1 MRLLLLFA
9 ALAAAAPAA
18 TYYVTIAGIG
28 GEAEFEQRFS
38 GIAGEIDKLLKD
50 NKEPQVVTLRGSDAS
65 KAKIESVLADI
76 ARRASA
82 SDSLVVMLIGHGGF
96 DGVNYKFAIPGP
108 DLTAS
113 ELAGMLDRIPASRQL
128 VVNMTSASGASMTA
142 LSKQNRV
149 VITATR
155 TGTEKNA
162 VVFSRY
168 WAEALRDGAAD
179 TDKNGAISALEAYRY
194 ADQKT
199 VRFYESQKRLAT
211 EHALLD
217 DTGKGEGVRAPGP
230 ENGQGLLAA
239 QIAVMRVGETQIAAQ
254 SGEKQQ
260 LFAKK
265 EKIEQEIER
274 LKYQKAAMP
283 VNEYRK
289 KLSALLLDLA
299 RTQEE
304 LEK

>member
-28 GEAEFEQRFS
+28 GEAEFEQRFT

-65 KAKIESVLADI
+65 KAKIQSVLADI

-113 ELAGMLDRIPASRQL
+113 ELAGLLDRIPASRQL

-239 QIAVMRVGETQIAAQ
+239 QMAVMRVGQTQIAAQ

>member
-28 GEAEFEQRFS
+28 GEAEFEQRFT

-65 KAKIESVLADI
+65 KAKIQSVLADI

-113 ELAGMLDRIPASRQL
+113 ELAGLLDRIPASRQL

>member
-1 MRLLLLFA
+1 MKLVLLFA
-9 ALAAAAPAA
+9 ALAAAVPAA
-18 TYYVTIAGIG
+18 THYVTIAGIG
-28 GEAEFEQRFS
+28 GEAEFDQRFS

-50 NKEPQVVTLRGSDAS
+50 NKESQVVTLRGNDAS
-65 KAKIESVLADI
+65 KAKIQSVLADI
-76 ARRASA
+76 SKRATA

-113 ELAGMLDRIPASRQL
+113 ELAEMLDRIPASRQL

-239 QIAVMRVGETQIAAQ
+239 QMAVMRVGQTQIAAQ

>member
-1 MRLLLLFA
+1 MKLVLLFA
-9 ALAAAAPAA
+9 ALAAAVPAA
-18 TYYVTIAGIG
+18 THYVTIAGIG
-28 GEAEFEQRFS
+28 GEAEFDQRFS

-50 NKEPQVVTLRGSDAS
+50 NKESQVVTLRGNDAS
-65 KAKIESVLADI
+65 KAKIQSVLADI
-76 ARRASA
+76 SKRATA

-113 ELAGMLDRIPASRQL
+113 ELAEMLDRIPASRQL

>member
-65 KAKIESVLADI
+65 KAKIQSVLADI

-239 QIAVMRVGETQIAAQ
+239 QMAVMRVGQTQIAAQ